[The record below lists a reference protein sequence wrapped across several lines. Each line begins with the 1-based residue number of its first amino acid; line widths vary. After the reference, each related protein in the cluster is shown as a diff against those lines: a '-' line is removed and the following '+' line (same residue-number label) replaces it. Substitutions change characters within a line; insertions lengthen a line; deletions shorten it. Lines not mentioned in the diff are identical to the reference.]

1 MITSLFTVAAEPKG
15 KSFEDI
21 LDDIGAFG
29 HWQRV
34 IFVLISLADIQG
46 AFAILSPVFVHAVPE
61 WRCLEWE
68 DGLTEPGRE
77 DWNKECFRNGSD
89 VKCVAYEFYDDFT
102 SVVSE
107 VSMQRIVVMPLWI
120 VSVVRWYFLLTR
132 TL

>member
-46 AFAILSPVFVHAVPE
+46 AFAILSPVFVHAEPE

-68 DGLTEPGRE
+68 DGLTEPDRD
-77 DWNKECFRNGSD
+77 DWDKMCVRNGSD
-89 VKCVAYEFYDDFT
+89 VKCVAYDFYGDFT

-107 VSMQRIVVMPLWI
+107 VSM
-120 VSVVRWYFLLTR
+120 
-132 TL
+132 